1 MLKEKLHDLRIKHG
15 ITQADL
21 AAAVGVSSRAVK
33 YWEHG
38 ERTPNLTS
46 LLALA
51 RYFNVSTEY
60 FLMED

>member
-38 ERTPNLTS
+38 ERTPSLAS

>member
-38 ERTPNLTS
+38 ECTPNLAS

>member
-33 YWEHG
+33 
-38 ERTPNLTS
+38 
-46 LLALA
+46 
-51 RYFNVSTEY
+51 
-60 FLMED
+60 

>member
-1 MLKEKLHDLRIKHG
+1 MLKKKLHDLRTERG
-15 ITQADL
+15 ITQTAL

-38 ERTPNLTS
+38 ERTPNLAS

-51 RYFNVSTEY
+51 HYFNVSTEY
-60 FLMED
+60 LLMED

>member
-38 ERTPNLTS
+38 ERTPNLAS

-60 FLMED
+60 FLMEY